1 MDRWKNRKWKKR
13 CGAAVAI
20 ALTVAMIAIL
30 PGCAAAPE
38 QLSVVTA
45 QAKSGQVSTTFEV
58 TGALMPI
65 QSADLSAP
73 FSGKIA
79 SINVEPGDLV
89 ARGQVLGSLDI
100 TQLLSQLRQ
109 AQANYQSSQGSLAQS
124 RINLENARIALDRS
138 QSLFQEGAISKQ
150 QLDSD
155 QKAYDLARLQYES
168 NAAGGAG
175 AANASL
181 ESIKVQISNASFKSP
196 FAGVVVSVNMTEGE
210 TASMSVPLFTVAD
223 MSVLKLKG
231 TVPQEALP
239 YLKTGDPVEVS
250 VDIYPG
256 TVFPGTVT
264 EIGTMSVSPGTY
276 FPVEISLRNDTNM
289 SAGLSAHAFIQAS
302 GQGQRVLVPVSA
314 VVEQNGETYL
324 FLIQDGVSVKQKV
337 SIGLRNDTEIEILK
351 GLAAGDVVAVTNA
364 NHLFDQM
371 PVKIVEQ
378 ESAVQPVVEQ

>member
-1 MDRWKNRKWKKR
+1 MQEKIRSKRSRNRTWTR
-13 CGAAVAI
+13 RLTAAMSLALLI
-20 ALTVAMIAIL
+20 AMTVTL
-30 PGCAAAPE
+30 PGCAPAPD
-38 QLSVVTA
+38 QLTVVTA
-45 QAKSGQVSTTFEV
+45 QAKSGQIATAFEL

-65 QSADLSAP
+65 QSADLTAP

-79 SINVEPGDLV
+79 AINVKAGDLV
-89 ARGQVLGSLDI
+89 TQGQVLGSLDLS
-100 TQLLSQLRQ
+100 QLQGQLRQ

-124 RINLENARIALDRS
+124 RVSLENARNALERS
-138 QSLFQEGAISKQ
+138 QSLFQEGAVSKQ

-155 QKAYDLARLQYES
+155 QKAYDLARLQYEN

-175 AANASL
+175 AANASV
-181 ESIKVQISNASFKSP
+181 ESIKVQISNASIKSP
-196 FAGVVVSVNMTEGE
+196 FAGVVVSVNMTAGE
-210 TASMSVPLFTVAD
+210 TASLSAPLFTVAD

-239 YLKTGDPVEVS
+239 YLKSGDPVDIS

-276 FPVEISLRNDTNM
+276 FPVEISLQNGTKM
-289 SAGLSAHAFIQAS
+289 SAGLSAHASIQAS
-302 GQGQRVLVPVSA
+302 GQEQVLVPVSA
-314 VVEQNGETYL
+314 VVEHNGEAYL
-324 FLIQDGVSVKQKV
+324 FLIQNGMALKQSV
-337 SIGLRNDTEIEILK
+337 SIGLRNDTQIEILQGIK
-351 GLAAGDVVAVTNA
+351 AGDVVAVTNA

-378 ESAVQPVVEQ
+378 